1 MNPSQACCLPS
12 FFPFVDSP
20 MRILNVEIGDIDAGA
35 GCDNFFRYEEIPD
48 QNKLLKQLE
57 LGLDEFNAQTRSP
70 MNLVIFTYA
79 AQHVLRISRTIRQPF
94 GNALLV
100 GLGGG
105 GRQSLTKLA
114 TFLAGFALFQVTI
127 TKLYGTTEWN
137 DDLKVGEQSSLSLS
151 LSYTHIH
158 THILF

>member
-1 MNPSQACCLPS
+1 
-12 FFPFVDSP
+12 

-137 DDLKVGEQSSLSLS
+137 DDLKVGKQSSLCVSLS
-151 LSYTHIH
+151 LP
-158 THILF
+158 HILF